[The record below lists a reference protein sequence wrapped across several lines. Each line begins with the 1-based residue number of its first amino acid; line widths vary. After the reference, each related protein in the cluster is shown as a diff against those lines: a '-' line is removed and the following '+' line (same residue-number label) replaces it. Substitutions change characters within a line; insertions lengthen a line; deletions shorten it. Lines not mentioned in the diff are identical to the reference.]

1 MWWLSRC
8 SCCFLSLCVFQSG
21 CYVSFDQCFDQW
33 WLSRCPVA
41 IVHYCCQGVQS
52 KGAHLS
58 QDHQRISL
66 IRFWR
71 PATFFFM
78 YQTLQ
83 LNKPLLSDIHASV
96 SQDNM
101 VYAFVWIL
109 AISKISQLLDHWPT
123 KCVQTKQDRD
133 DEGYLLFL
141 VELWNIYVFMI
152 VHLVFLNCV
161 FVFGWCCTSC
171 ISENCICI
179 WSMPYILYFWVL
191 YLYSVDA
198 ILYLCLVD
206 AILYLY
212 LVDAILFLIEAYKQ
226 SELIINHS
234 FRLFLKRNT
243 CCCLLNL
250 YLACVCVSASWFYI
264 EHVLNNKCICLLI
277 LYLACVFTCWFYV
290 ERVYV
295 LADSISRMCLTWAYL
310 KLSSSHLS

>member
-1 MWWLSRC
+1 MTLEI
-8 SCCFLSLCVFQSG
+8 FLLFFSLCVFQSG
-21 CYVSFDQCFDQW
+21 CYVSFDQYFDQW

-58 QDHQRISL
+58 QDQQRMSL
-66 IRFWR
+66 IKFWS
-71 PATFFFM
+71 PATFFFI
-78 YQTLQ
+78 YQTLR

-101 VYAFVWIL
+101 VYASVWIL

-179 WSMPYILYFWVL
+179 WSMPYILYFW
-191 YLYSVDA
+191 
-198 ILYLCLVD
+198 
-206 AILYLY
+206 ILYLY

-250 YLACVCVSASWFYI
+250 YLACVSACWFYI
-264 EHVLNNKCICLLI
+264 
-277 LYLACVFTCWFYV
+277 
-290 ERVYV
+290 
-295 LADSISRMCLTWAYL
+295 
-310 KLSSSHLS
+310 